1 MGRTDTTADASHRY
15 ALAALHVGALGPVL
29 VSLLATGKRG
39 GLSLAAH
46 RLGARIGAVDVDRS
60 LCKAAAACWSGATGA
75 SMGDTGDG

>member
-1 MGRTDTTADASHRY
+1 MGRTDTTSDATNRF

-29 VSLLATGKRG
+29 VSLFATGKRG

-60 LCKAAAACWSGATGA
+60 LCKAAAACWSGASGA
-75 SMGDTGDG
+75 STTGTGDN